1 MKLSNKVTLLA
12 VLSLV
17 AGVVGVSA
25 RAGSVSG
32 LSAASVSAAVISAS
46 SLSSLKSSFSSLN
59 VKGKLSAPALTLY
72 ASCDDER
79 AAYSS
84 AVSSYNSCLVSTAMG
99 PAKDAYSTVQGWIS
113 YCGNLSNTDCAA
125 KVAADQVVYCETTY
139 APTAKSLPKT
149 PASPIARAS
158 RHRPRVPRPP
168 VTLRRLHTMPQK
180 RLTKPQSFSRML
192 ALLPSKDVS

>member
-139 APTAKSLPKT
+139 APTAKKSAQDACVADCKSKS
-149 PASPIARAS
+149 ASSKSTKAARDAAKAAYDAAEA
-158 RHRPRVPRPP
+158 
-168 VTLRRLHTMPQK
+168 TYQAAK
-180 RLTKPQSFSRML
+180 
-192 ALLPSKDVS
+192 LLSDACAVAQ